1 MINFVLLVSTLST
14 GLIAGLFYGY
24 SCSVNPALGRL
35 PDAEYLGAMQAIN
48 RAILNPVFFAT
59 FMGTL
64 LLLPLGAWFSYQGQA
79 SPQFWCFLAAAILYI
94 VGTFGV
100 TIGGNVPLNDALDK
114 INIAGSSA
122 EELARHRGL
131 FEAKWNMLHSIRTI
145 ANIISAL
152 LTILGCLLGGK

>member
-1 MINFVLLVSTLST
+1 
-14 GLIAGLFYGY
+14 
-24 SCSVNPALGRL
+24 
-35 PDAEYLGAMQAIN
+35 
-48 RAILNPVFFAT
+48 
-59 FMGTL
+59 MGTVF
-64 LLLPLGAWFSYQGQA
+64 LLPLSAWLSYQGQP
-79 SPQFWCFLAAAILYI
+79 SMQFWCFLAAAIIYI

-131 FEAKWNMLHSIRTI
+131 FEAKWNMLHNIRTI

-152 LTILGCLLGGK
+152 LAILGCLSGGK